1 MRTPYTTK
9 TGVQIGI
16 RYQQSPPKMY
26 VDEERLQAALL
37 GCNKPRHLKPWV
49 IVVLSVF
56 CYLLAGLAASF
67 K

>member
-9 TGVQIGI
+9 TGVKIGI
-16 RYQQSPPKMY
+16 RYQPPPPKMY
-26 VDEERLQAALL
+26 SDEERLQVALL
-37 GCNKPRHLKPWV
+37 GCDRPKYVKPWI